1 MSVTRPLGPRPRR
14 QPTILLVDDDP
25 DITSMLEF
33 YFENLEFTVH
43 VARRAAAAVRIA
55 REARPDVILLDV
67 RLPDSNGFT
76 VARTLRADR
85 YTEHI
90 PIIFLTAYN
99 DPDDRREALEIGAD
113 DFLVKP
119 FDAQELRLRIE
130 RVLRMRG

>member
-1 MSVTRPLGPRPRR
+1 MPR
-14 QPTILLVDDDP
+14 QPTILIVDDDP

-33 YFENLEFTVH
+33 YFENLEYTVH
-43 VARRAAAAVRIA
+43 LARRGAAAIRIA

-67 RLPDSNGFT
+67 RLPDANGFT

-90 PIIFLTAYN
+90 PIIFLTGFN
-99 DPDDRREALEIGAD
+99 DPNDRLEALEIGAD
-113 DFLVKP
+113 DFVTKP

-130 RVLRMRG
+130 RVLKGQ

>member
-1 MSVTRPLGPRPRR
+1 MKR
-14 QPTILLVDDDP
+14 QPTILIVDDDP

-33 YFENLEFTVH
+33 YFENLEYTVH
-43 VARRAAAAVRIA
+43 VARRGAAAVRIA

-76 VARTLRADR
+76 VFRTLRADR

-90 PIIFLTAYN
+90 PIIFLTGTN
-99 DPDDRREALEIGAD
+99 DPADRLEALEIGAD
-113 DFLVKP
+113 DFVTKP

-130 RVLRMRG
+130 RVLKARR

>member
-1 MSVTRPLGPRPRR
+1 MKR

-33 YFENLEFTVH
+33 YFENLEYTVH
-43 VARRAAAAVRIA
+43 VARRGSAAVRIA

-67 RLPDSNGFT
+67 VLPDSSGFT

-90 PIIFLTAYN
+90 PIIFLTARS
-99 DPDDRREALEIGAD
+99 DPDDRLEALEIGAD
-113 DFLVKP
+113 DFVTKP
-119 FDAQELRLRIE
+119 FDTQELRLRIE
-130 RVLRMRG
+130 RILKARG